1 MLQALSEELSKTVKQ
16 DISAEDEGQN
26 ICVMKY
32 SAVVIVYISY
42 MEYKSR
48 H

>member
-1 MLQALSEELSKTVKQ
+1 MLQALSEELSKTAKQ
-16 DISAEDEGQN
+16 DVSVQDEGQN

>member
-1 MLQALSEELSKTVKQ
+1 MLQALSEEPSKTAKQ
-16 DISAEDEGQN
+16 DVYTQDEGQN